1 MVLGVVE
8 MVKGGEG
15 GFREEIERLIE
26 AGDLRDLLY
35 KAAELHGHLCSHL
48 AYGVKAGYIAMRDLE
63 VKSKGMEEVIAIIET
78 NNCFSDG
85 VQMVTG
91 CSFGNNALIY
101 RDFGKTAV
109 TVAKRDGSAIRIV
122 LNPDVDARRA
132 QEYPEAHEL
141 FDKIVAKR
149 EKATPE
155 ERRRLTQL
163 FAEMSL
169 AELEKPADEIFLIKR
184 LNIKVPEYAPIF
196 DSVTCSIC
204 GESLM
209 KTRAVTGNGEYFCIP
224 CSNREYHQM
233 DGSGISFMDK
243 GVSDDEE

>member
-1 MVLGVVE
+1 

-15 GFREEIERLIE
+15 GVRAEIEKLID
-26 AGDLRDLLY
+26 AGDLRGLLH
-35 KAAELHGHLCSHL
+35 KTGELHGHLCSHV
-48 AYGVKAGYIAMRDLE
+48 AYGVKAGYIAMRELG
-63 VKSKGMEEVIAIIET
+63 VKSEGMEEVIAIIET

-122 LNPDVDARRA
+122 LSPDVDARRA

-155 ERRRLTQL
+155 EHRRLTQL

-169 AELEKPADEIFLIKR
+169 AELEKPADEMFLIKR

-196 DSVTCSIC
+196 DSVRCSIC

-209 KTRAVTGNGEYFCIP
+209 KTRAVAENGKYFCIP

-233 DGSGISFMDK
+233 DGSGISFRDK
-243 GVSDDEE
+243 GVGNDEE